1 MRGEGGGL
9 TWADLMSKEEG
20 YVSLCEDAENASEE
34 ELTSFKAELPTL
46 LKTAAATVSTRLSRV
61 VDESG
66 TPISKVNLRP
76 RPNVSEGAPGGV
88 GEGGTAAATAAAAAA
103 AAATAAAT
111 QVDSP
116 LERLKATQGL
126 KNVSGAVLAK
136 CDAAELRELC
146 AHVNIDIPEVL

>member
-1 MRGEGGGL
+1 M
-9 TWADLMSKEEG
+9 TWADLMSQEEG
-20 YVSLCEDAENASEE
+20 YVSLCAGAENASEE
-34 ELTSFKAELPTL
+34 ELASFKAELPTL
-46 LKTAAATVSTRLSRV
+46 LKTAAATVSIRLSRV

-88 GEGGTAAATAAAAAA
+88 GEGGT